1 LSMTQKQRLQLGLD
15 APVAEEWC
23 LHCLRVL
30 SSDATVVCR
39 KVDYMARCDRCIKAR
54 KPGCL
59 SVGSPSKRLRI
70 ADGSQV
76 PTELRHEAK
85 VVQDAWSHFN
95 RATGQKEAGWAD
107 VMQARA
113 HRFRLRSMALDRLKK
128 RAPIVKTAV
137 EVGAL
142 VADRMSDIDDTLRE
156 LVSRSSAPLSPR
168 CLCLDSLERVTR
180 LSLVLAALL
189 LAIQRCRRRPSML
202 RLPRWRLLGPTLVRW
217 RMVRRWRSE

>member
-39 KVDYMARCDRCIKAR
+39 KVNYMARCDRCIKAR

-59 SVGSPSKRLRI
+59 SVGSPSKRSRI

-95 RATGQKEAGWAD
+95 RATGEKEVGWAA

-142 VADRMSDIDDTLRE
+142 VADRMSDLDDTLRE
-156 LVSRSSAPLSPR
+156 VLSRSSAPLPPR
-168 CLCLDSLERVTR
+168 CLYLDSLGRVTR
-180 LSLVLAALL
+180 LSLVLVAPL

-202 RLPRWRLLGPTLVRW
+202 RLPRWRLLGSTLVRR
-217 RMVRRWRSE
+217 RMVR